1 MVGSSQWEPLAK
13 YSPEAAKKENVEWF
27 GVTVPEFLKLY
38 QAKYGKEEPSYHSA
52 GGYAAGLIL
61 QKAIESAGSIDTE
74 KVKAA
79 MDKEDMYTF
88 YGRIKFNTGQTPRP
102 PGRPRNDLHSVAEG
116 EGWQAGQR
124 SPSGRRPPPPRIGL
138 PLSGPLAFNLFRPA
152 IIRPGNGRVHLGE
165 EFIVFSHISASV
177 IDGLL
182 IGFVYGIAAMG
193 LSLIW
198 GVMRVIN
205 LAHGATMA
213 LGMFCI
219 YLLFTHAGV
228 NPYLGLLLLVVM
240 ALIFGVIV
248 YIVSLARVIQAGYLY
263 TLLGTFAVNMIIIG
277 IGTTVFSTS
286 PQNVDFSLGSI
297 DLGPI
302 ILQGTRLFAAA
313 ASLVMTGALYL
324 FLYFTRP
331 GKAIRAV
338 SDNRAAAELMGIP
351 SSKILALTFGL
362 GTMLAAVAGGLTAT
376 FFPFTILSGS
386 TYQLKSF
393 VICVLGGLGNPLGAL
408 FGGLILGGLEGIV
421 PIFMPVSWVPV
432 VEFGLFVLVLVVR
445 PTGIM
450 GAK

>member
-1 MVGSSQWEPLAK
+1 MFAQ
-13 YSPEAAKKENVEWF
+13 
-27 GVTVPEFLKLY
+27 
-38 QAKYGKEEPSYHSA
+38 
-52 GGYAAGLIL
+52 
-61 QKAIESAGSIDTE
+61 
-74 KVKAA
+74 
-79 MDKEDMYTF
+79 
-88 YGRIKFNTGQTPRP
+88 
-102 PGRPRNDLHSVAEG
+102 
-116 EGWQAGQR
+116 
-124 SPSGRRPPPPRIGL
+124 
-138 PLSGPLAFNLFRPA
+138 
-152 IIRPGNGRVHLGE
+152 
-165 EFIVFSHISASV
+165 ISASV

-213 LGMFCI
+213 LGMFVI
-219 YLLFTHAGV
+219 YLLFTDVGV
-228 NPYLGLLLLVVM
+228 NPYLGLLLVVVL
-240 ALIFGVIV
+240 ALIFGFII
-248 YIVSLARVIQAGYLY
+248 YMASLHRVIQAGYLY
-263 TLLGTFAVNMIIIG
+263 TLLATFAVNMIVIG
-277 IGTTVFSTS
+277 IGTMVFSTS
-286 PQNVDFSLGSI
+286 PRNVDFSLGSI

-302 ILQGTRLFAAA
+302 ILQGTRLLAAG
-313 ASLVMTGALYL
+313 ASIVITAALYL

-351 SSKILALTFGL
+351 SSQVLALSFGL
-362 GTMLAAVAGGLTAT
+362 GTMLAAVAGGLTST

-393 VICVLGGLGNPLGAL
+393 VICVLGGLGHPLGAL

-445 PTGIM
+445 PTGLM